1 MPVRAPFI
9 NAIRSRPRATTLR
22 RVKPELVDIASGVH
36 AYVQPDGSWM
46 INNTGV
52 VLGSDGSLLLVDTTS
67 TEARNRALL
76 ASVAAVSAADPRY
89 VVNTHHHG
97 DHTYGNW
104 LLPESTTVIGH
115 EACREEVLN
124 AGLIASQVLAGPDYG
139 HLEVRPPSLTFTTS
153 LTVHLGTRAVELHHP
168 GVGHTRG
175 DAVVWLP
182 EEKVLYAGDLV
193 FVGGQPFL
201 AEGSVSGY
209 LRSLAF
215 VRSLGAS
222 VLVPGHGPLLR
233 GDEINGVLDDLSE
246 YATYVLD
253 LAEAGRR
260 AGQAPLEVAEQAG
273 ESRFSAWRESE
284 RLVGNLHRAYHE
296 LDGKPLSERM
306 DVAGVWKDMMVLHGG
321 PIRCHA

>member
-1 MPVRAPFI
+1 MFA
-9 NAIRSRPRATTLR
+9 RPARPSVTKLG
-22 RVKPELVDIASGVH
+22 RVKPELVEIASGVH

-52 VLGSDGSLLLVDTTS
+52 VLGSDDSLLLVDTTS

-76 ASVAAVSAADPRY
+76 ASVASISAVDPKY

-104 LLPESTTVIGH
+104 LLPDSTTVIGH
-115 EACREEVLN
+115 AACREEVLG

-153 LTVHLGTRAVELHHP
+153 LTVHLGTRVVELHHP

-175 DAVVWLP
+175 DTVVWLP
-182 EEKVLYAGDLV
+182 EEEVLYAGDLV

-215 VRSLGAS
+215 IRSFGAS

-233 GDEINGVLDDLSE
+233 GDEINAVLDDLSE
-246 YATYVLD
+246 YGTHVHD
-253 LAEAGRR
+253 LAEAGHQ
-260 AGQAPLEVAEQAG
+260 AGKTPLEVAVEAG

-296 LDGKPLSERM
+296 LDGKAPTERL
-306 DVAGVWKDMMVLHGG
+306 DVTTVWTDMMVLHGG

>member
-1 MPVRAPFI
+1 M
-9 NAIRSRPRATTLR
+9 
-22 RVKPELVDIASGVH
+22 KPELVEIVPGVH

-52 VLGSDGSLLLVDTTS
+52 VQGSDDSLLLVDTTS

-76 ASVAAVSAADPRY
+76 ASVATVSALEPRY

-115 EACREEVLN
+115 AACREEVLN
-124 AGLIASQVLAGPDYG
+124 AGLIASHVFPGPDYG
-139 HLEVRPPSLTFTTS
+139 HLEVRPPSLTFTRS
-153 LTVHLGTRAVELHHP
+153 LTVHLGTRTVELHHP
-168 GVGHTRG
+168 GAGHTRG
-175 DAVVWLP
+175 DTVVWLP

-193 FVGGQPFL
+193 FAGGQPFL

-209 LRSLAF
+209 SRSLAF

-233 GDEINGVLDDLSE
+233 GDEINGVLDDLDE
-246 YATYVLD
+246 YTTYVLE
-253 LAEAGRR
+253 LAEAGHK
-260 AGQAPLEVAEQAG
+260 AGKAPLEVVEQAG
-273 ESRFSAWRESE
+273 VSRFSAWRESE

-296 LDGKPLSERM
+296 LDGKPLAERL
-306 DVAGVWKDMMVLHGG
+306 DVAGVWKDMMELHGG